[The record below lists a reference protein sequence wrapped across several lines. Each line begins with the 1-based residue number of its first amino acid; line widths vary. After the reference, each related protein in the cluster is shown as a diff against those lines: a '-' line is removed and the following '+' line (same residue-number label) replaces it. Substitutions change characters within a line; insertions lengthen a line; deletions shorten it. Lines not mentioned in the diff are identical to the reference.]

1 MAPKHPK
8 HTVDTAKTKAA
19 LDSAKK
25 AKLMEDALQKD
36 LEKIGATPDSIS
48 ERNLIN
54 VNFMQAVAPT
64 RISGLGDF
72 ERKPSLSQR
81 PQSESSQRAERCG
94 CSKTR
99 WG

>member
-48 ERNLIN
+48 DD
-54 VNFMQAVAPT
+54 T
-64 RISGLGDF
+64 
-72 ERKPSLSQR
+72 SLKYVVSVR
-81 PQSESSQRAERCG
+81 G
-94 CSKTR
+94 I
-99 WG
+99 